1 MRLLH
6 GVYFVIFAVVSVC
19 GGNPD
24 AKRLYDDLLSN
35 YNKLVRPVVNVTDA
49 LTVKIKLKLSQL
61 IDVNLKNQIMT
72 TNLWV
77 EQTWYDYKLKWEPK
91 EYGGVEMLHVPSD
104 HIWRPDIVLYN
115 NADGNFEVTLAT
127 KATLN
132 YTGRVE
138 WRPPAIYK
146 SSCEIDVEYFP
157 FDEQTCVMKFG
168 SWTYD
173 GFQVDLRHI
182 DEVNETN
189 VVEVGVDLSEFYTSV
204 EWDILE
210 VPAVRNE
217 KFYTCCDEPYLD
229 ITFNITMRRKTLFY
243 TVNLIIPCMGIS
255 FLTILVFYLPSDS
268 GEKVSLSI
276 SILLSLTVFFLLLA
290 EIIPPTSLV
299 VPLLG
304 KFVLFTMILDTF
316 SICVTVIV
324 LNIHFRSPQTHT
336 MAPWVR
342 TIFINHLPKLLVMR
356 RPIYQPL
363 HHFSA
368 ASQRFMLRS
377 CNGLGDIIP
386 PLPPTIAFDPTE
398 LLDHHLLDSNDSLNT
413 CRLHGSPTHHLY
425 NHPHRAG
432 DGRLGHHLHHSALM
446 RDMDLIDDMPLDYH
460 DHNHHNS
467 PMSPINLNLLGGAAS
482 TAVPNRTQL
491 VGASAASLLDPNSN
505 FHKSLTTAANADA
518 KSAPSLIVN
527 SVAAGSANSH
537 SQLPCCNSLFLN
549 DLRQATTGSVIVGG
563 ATVDLLMSNAGV
575 TLPLNNNLPG
585 VTIPSG
591 LIINTTTSDGGDGN
605 AAAAKADKANRNRW
619 LECPEL
625 TKAMDGVTYIA
636 DHTRKEEESS
646 RVKED
651 WKFVAMVL
659 DRLFLWIFTI
669 AVVFGTAGIILQ
681 APTLYDTRVPIDIK
695 MSEIAT
701 TTAKP
706 YIAKP
711 VL

>member
-6 GVYFVIFAVVSVC
+6 GVYFTIFAVVSVC

-182 DEVNETN
+182 DEMNETN

-363 HHFSA
+363 HHFS
-368 ASQRFMLRS
+368 
-377 CNGLGDIIP
+377 
-386 PLPPTIAFDPTE
+386 
-398 LLDHHLLDSNDSLNT
+398 LNT
-413 CRLHGSPTHHLY
+413 CRLHGSPTHLH
-425 NHPHRAG
+425 NHRSG
-432 DGRLGHHLHHSALM
+432 GGGRHHHHHHHSALV
-446 RDMDLIDDMPLDYH
+446 RGMDLMDDMPLPYH

-467 PMSPINLNLLGGAAS
+467 PMSPINFNLLSAAS
-482 TAVPNRTQL
+482 TAVPNPAATNATANSTTT
-491 VGASAASLLDPNSN
+491 GAGGLLDPNSN
-505 FHKSLTTAANADA
+505 FHKSLAAANTNDS
-518 KSAPSLIVN
+518 K
-527 SVAAGSANSH
+527 AGTGNLLLKTAGATGHLS
-537 SQLPCCNSLFLN
+537 CCNSLFLN
-549 DLRQATTGSVIVGG
+549 DLQQAAAVTTGATT
-563 ATVDLLMSNAGV
+563 ADLLLGDNGV
-575 TLPLNNNLPG
+575 AVPLNNNLPTN
-585 VTIPSG
+585 VLPSG
-591 LIINTTTSDGGDGN
+591 MIINTTDTGTTVPAGGG
-605 AAAAKADKANRNRW
+605 KGDKTGPNRNRW

-651 WKFVAMVL
+651 WKYVAMVL

-711 VL
+711 IL

>member
-1 MRLLH
+1 MMKSLVGIMWIVLVLIS
-6 GVYFVIFAVVSVC
+6 GCS
-19 GGNPD
+19 GNPD

-35 YNKLVRPVVNVTDA
+35 YNKLVRPVVNVSDA

-77 EQTWYDYKLKWEPK
+77 EQSWYDYKLKWDPK

-138 WRPPAIYK
+138 WKPPAIYK

-173 GFQVDLRHI
+173 GFQVDLRHV
-182 DEVNETN
+182 DEVEGSK
-189 VVEVGVDLSEFYTSV
+189 VVDIGVDLTEFYTSV

-217 KFYTCCDEPYLD
+217 KFYTCCEEPYLD

-255 FLTILVFYLPSDS
+255 FLTVLVFYLPSDS

-316 SICVTVIV
+316 SICVTVVV
-324 LNIHFRSPQTHT
+324 LNVHFRSPQTHV

-342 TIFINHLPKLLVMR
+342 RVFIHILPRLLVMR
-356 RPIYQPL
+356 RPHYQLDRRSPTFREL
-363 HHFSA
+363 EPGALNACRIHGTTPPPCLSA
-368 ASQRFMLRS
+368 V
-377 CNGLGDIIP
+377 LGHD
-386 PLPPTIAFDPTE
+386 LGTE
-398 LLDHHLLDSNDSLNT
+398 LGAGCLEDTLCAETTHSWHH
-413 CRLHGSPTHHLY
+413 
-425 NHPHRAG
+425 
-432 DGRLGHHLHHSALM
+432 
-446 RDMDLIDDMPLDYH
+446 
-460 DHNHHNS
+460 
-467 PMSPINLNLLGGAAS
+467 
-482 TAVPNRTQL
+482 
-491 VGASAASLLDPNSN
+491 
-505 FHKSLTTAANADA
+505 
-518 KSAPSLIVN
+518 
-527 SVAAGSANSH
+527 
-537 SQLPCCNSLFLN
+537 
-549 DLRQATTGSVIVGG
+549 
-563 ATVDLLMSNAGV
+563 
-575 TLPLNNNLPG
+575 
-585 VTIPSG
+585 
-591 LIINTTTSDGGDGN
+591 
-605 AAAAKADKANRNRW
+605 
-619 LECPEL
+619 CPEVH
-625 TKAMDGVTYIA
+625 KAIDGVRFIA
-636 DHTRKEEESS
+636 DHTRREEDST

-651 WKFVAMVL
+651 WKYVAMVL
-659 DRLFLWIFTI
+659 DRLFLWIFTL
-669 AVVFGTAGIILQ
+669 AVLVGTAGIILQ
-681 APTLYDTRVPIDIK
+681 APTLYDDRIPIDVRL
-695 MSEIAT
+695 SEIAS

-706 YIAKP
+706 HIATS
-711 VL
+711 L